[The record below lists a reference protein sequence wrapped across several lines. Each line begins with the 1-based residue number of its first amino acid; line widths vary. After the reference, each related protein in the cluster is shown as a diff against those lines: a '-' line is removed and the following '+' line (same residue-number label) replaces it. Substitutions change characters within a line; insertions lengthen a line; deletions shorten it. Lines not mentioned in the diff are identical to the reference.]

1 MRPFGRVTW
10 EYEFKDD
17 ARSVTASPAGG
28 GSYTIGVGAPDD
40 NWFLFN
46 FGASMDFGQPS
57 ASYGRL
63 SGYLMGTA
71 TAAKDDGDSWAVT
84 VGLRL
89 PM

>member
-1 MRPFGRVTW
+1 
-10 EYEFKDD
+10 
-17 ARSVTASPAGG
+17 
-28 GSYTIGVGAPDD
+28 
-40 NWFLFN
+40 
-46 FGASMDFGQPS
+46 MDFGQPS

-71 TAAKDDGDSWAVT
+71 TAAKDDGDSWAIT